1 MQRLTQ
7 RTLLF
12 LAVDVA
18 LIVFC
23 VFHIPSL
30 VNRAQPP
37 FTVHESSGRVLITEI
52 TDVSACPNVRSGD
65 ELVLWEG
72 KRVSSQHAV
81 EFFAVTSPVD
91 AHIPLTLLRGSG
103 SIETTIRLVRGYSLS
118 YIIIVCVVGL
128 LTWCLGVFVLVSRPG
143 NPVAG
148 ILHWSLIS
156 MAVTVV
162 TAYEGITPSNQI
174 PLLSSLLFFFAYAG
188 TATAFFLFTL
198 VFPRP
203 KPGSLQL
210 KMILVF
216 PPALFV
222 LAFMIY
228 HHTRALLFTSVEEFI
243 AYYSWFDLFHMLL
256 LVYVGGGL
264 VNFVHSYITAATTEE
279 RKKLK
284 WILWGLCLGPTPFLT
299 LVIVPKQVG
308 IAPPIPEEYTLLAL
322 VVIPIAFVVSFMK
335 HRLLDIELVI
345 RRTTAYAII
354 IGGLLAGYVV
364 LVSAVASFVGQFTA
378 SAGAAIL
385 VALLFEPLRTRVQHF
400 VDKRFFRVQYNFRH
414 AEHQFLESIKRALS
428 IAQLGET
435 LVQETQGLIPVE
447 RIGFFTIQQPGNRLQ
462 LVAHE
467 GFSLLL
473 HHVPKFEAEKLKTG
487 LQHPVALT
495 DRIEPGVRH
504 ESADAD
510 VFHRWGMAIVFAL
523 LSQHSEF
530 LGFLVL
536 GNKKSGARFSSEDV
550 DLLGNICTQAGL
562 TIERILL
569 QQRLFIEQAEGE
581 RLKELNQ
588 LKSDFV
594 SYVSHEL
601 RSPLTSIKM
610 FAELLRGR
618 PRRLDAKGREYARII
633 EGESDRLNH
642 MVSTILDAAK
652 MDKDMNIYEFKEVDL
667 VKAAED
673 ALAIMHYQLDK
684 QGFQVKFSR
693 TFSSSGKSRKSATPL
708 LITADLEATVQAITN
723 LIANAIKYSGKK
735 KYLKVSLLRDGRCAL
750 CRIQDKGVGISPEA
764 IPHLFDKFYRDPT
777 HSKHVQGVGLGL
789 PLVQHIVQAHK
800 GTVHVESV
808 VGKGS
813 TFTLSF
819 PLKNPSSIKHSPE
832 ST

>member
-1 MQRLTQ
+1 
-7 RTLLF
+7 
-12 LAVDVA
+12 
-18 LIVFC
+18 
-23 VFHIPSL
+23 
-30 VNRAQPP
+30 
-37 FTVHESSGRVLITEI
+37 
-52 TDVSACPNVRSGD
+52 
-65 ELVLWEG
+65 
-72 KRVSSQHAV
+72 
-81 EFFAVTSPVD
+81 
-91 AHIPLTLLRGSG
+91 
-103 SIETTIRLVRGYSLS
+103 
-118 YIIIVCVVGL
+118 
-128 LTWCLGVFVLVSRPG
+128 
-143 NPVAG
+143 
-148 ILHWSLIS
+148 
-156 MAVTVV
+156 
-162 TAYEGITPSNQI
+162 
-174 PLLSSLLFFFAYAG
+174 
-188 TATAFFLFTL
+188 
-198 VFPRP
+198 
-203 KPGSLQL
+203 
-210 KMILVF
+210 
-216 PPALFV
+216 
-222 LAFMIY
+222 
-228 HHTRALLFTSVEEFI
+228 
-243 AYYSWFDLFHMLL
+243 
-256 LVYVGGGL
+256 
-264 VNFVHSYITAATTEE
+264 
-279 RKKLK
+279 
-284 WILWGLCLGPTPFLT
+284 
-299 LVIVPKQVG
+299 
-308 IAPPIPEEYTLLAL
+308 
-322 VVIPIAFVVSFMK
+322 
-335 HRLLDIELVI
+335 
-345 RRTTAYAII
+345 
-354 IGGLLAGYVV
+354 
-364 LVSAVASFVGQFTA
+364 
-378 SAGAAIL
+378 
-385 VALLFEPLRTRVQHF
+385 
-400 VDKRFFRVQYNFRH
+400 
-414 AEHQFLESIKRALS
+414 
-428 IAQLGET
+428 
-435 LVQETQGLIPVE
+435 
-447 RIGFFTIQQPGNRLQ
+447 
-462 LVAHE
+462 
-467 GFSLLL
+467 
-473 HHVPKFEAEKLKTG
+473 
-487 LQHPVALT
+487 
-495 DRIEPGVRH
+495 
-504 ESADAD
+504 
-510 VFHRWGMAIVFAL
+510 L

-610 FAELLRGR
+610 FSELLRGR

-693 TFSSSGKSRKSATPL
+693 TFSSRGRSRKSATPL

-789 PLVQHIVQAHK
+789 PLVQHIMQAHK